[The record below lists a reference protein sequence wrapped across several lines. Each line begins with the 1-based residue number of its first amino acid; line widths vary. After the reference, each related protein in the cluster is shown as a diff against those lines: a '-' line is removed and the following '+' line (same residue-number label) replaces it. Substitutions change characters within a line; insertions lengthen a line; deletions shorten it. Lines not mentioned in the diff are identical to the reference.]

1 MKQRVNPFLKKLDG
15 FQTSP
20 PGLERVILRRI
31 PELVFLG
38 SAAILAP
45 SILIRVL
52 PHAGSL
58 KQWQDGIAM
67 MDIVVISSLVFYV
80 TMLFTLGLGAL
91 IVKLM
96 KGPAY
101 VADAYPL
108 SDSDRPRK

>member
-1 MKQRVNPFLKKLDG
+1 MAQKENPLLRTLDG
-15 FQTSP
+15 FQVSP

-31 PELVFLG
+31 PEFFCLG
-38 SAAILAP
+38 SGAIAAP

-52 PHAGSL
+52 PHAGPL
-58 KQWQDGIAM
+58 KQWQEAIAM
-67 MDIVVISSLVFYV
+67 MDIVVISCLVFYV

-108 SDSDRPRK
+108 SDSDRPQ

>member
-1 MKQRVNPFLKKLDG
+1 MNKRANPLLKKLDG

-31 PELVFLG
+31 PEFFLLG
-38 SAAILAP
+38 SAAILSP

-52 PHAGSL
+52 PHTESL
-58 KQWQDGIAM
+58 KQWRDGIAM

-108 SDSDRPRK
+108 SDSDRPQK